1 MLDTKPVR
9 TYFTELPFFGSDD
22 LIFKSQVYPFPLLFG
37 YTSISNK
44 INPACVEPHFFLRI
58 PIVGLRLDN

>member
-22 LIFKSQVYPFPLLFG
+22 LIFKSQVYPFHYYLDIPPFRIRLTQPVLNPIFLKD
-37 YTSISNK
+37 SNSGSE
-44 INPACVEPHFFLRI
+44 A
-58 PIVGLRLDN
+58 